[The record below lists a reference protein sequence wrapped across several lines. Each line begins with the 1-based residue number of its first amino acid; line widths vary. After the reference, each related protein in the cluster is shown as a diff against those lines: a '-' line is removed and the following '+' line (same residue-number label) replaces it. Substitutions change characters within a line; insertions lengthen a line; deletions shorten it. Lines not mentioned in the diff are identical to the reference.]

1 MGVAG
6 LETVQAQLLAY
17 GRAAGTP
24 FALVENGSRADQ
36 RVVTG
41 TLADLSAQA
50 RRHDVRSPALLI
62 LGEVASLSHRLA
74 WFGAEPLGSPA
85 AIEPAPPSRP
95 VPRPTSRAAVE
106 TLRAIHRA

>member
-1 MGVAG
+1 
-6 LETVQAQLLAY
+6 
-17 GRAAGTP
+17 
-24 FALVENGSRADQ
+24 
-36 RVVTG
+36 
-41 TLADLSAQA
+41 
-50 RRHDVRSPALLI
+50 VRSPALLI

-95 VPRPTSRAAVE
+95 VPRRTSRAAVE